1 MKDLAY
7 VALTLILFIAS
18 WLYVKG
24 LETLWDRDGTRIP
37 GRHRPV
43 AAAPRLP
50 ALRAA
55 SAGALL

>member
-24 LETLWDRDGTRIP
+24 LETL
-37 GRHRPV
+37 
-43 AAAPRLP
+43 
-50 ALRAA
+50 
-55 SAGALL
+55 